1 MKRTK
6 SLILSLFPVFLFLF
20 IAAACQDQSNLV
32 NPENSSLNTTLK
44 KIADNDESIRSFEPN
59 YNEGEA
65 LQLFKG
71 LAKEIYP
78 VKIGQRLKIVSSDF
92 LEVSKTDAEALY
104 QLTQVFEGDLLIY
117 ATGTPPAQGQP
128 QTTKLYTKPIK
139 TTVTRFIK
147 YAKVNNTGDD
157 KVDWKIIAVS
167 LPQGGTA
174 APKVNIVKVKLETT
188 DGKVVE
194 ITNPNQYFFELGRN
208 NGIGNN
214 GNGMMSGGNGMHGN
228 RGGMMGGFGTGSLM
242 SFTARQQV
250 KITVTVESEYT
261 DEDFITLTYGAT
273 MMSGAGNG
281 MMNNGSGMMN
291 GNSMSIG
298 NNFAGF
304 NTGNRLKEKFDIKDV
319 KQVNGKYVRTYEK
332 LWSANFNMGFMHAVI
347 NAAPKTS
354 IFDDTALAE
363 ENTWGIPYSVK

>member
-20 IAAACQDQSNLV
+20 IVAACQDQSNIS
-32 NPENSSLNTTLK
+32 NPESNSLNTTLR

-92 LEVSKTDAEALY
+92 IEVSKTDVEALY
-104 QLTQVFEGDLLIY
+104 QLTQVFDGDLLIY
-117 ATGTPPAQGQP
+117 ATEAPPTQGLT

-188 DGKVVE
+188 DGKIVE
-194 ITNPNQYFFELGRN
+194 ITSPNQYFFELGRN
-208 NGIGNN
+208 NGMGNNGMGNN
-214 GNGMMSGGNGMHGN
+214 GN
-228 RGGMMGGFGTGSLM
+228 GMMGGFGTGSLM
-242 SFTARQQV
+242 SFTARQQI

-261 DEDFITLTYGAT
+261 DDDFITLTYGAT
-273 MMSGAGNG
+273 MMGGTGNG
-281 MMNNGSGMMN
+281 MMNNRTGMMN
-291 GNSMSIG
+291 GNSMNNG
-298 NNFAGF
+298 NHFAGF
-304 NTGNRLKEKFDIKDV
+304 NTDNRLKEKFDIKDV
-319 KQVNGKYVRTYEK
+319 KQVNGKFVRTYEK

-347 NAAPKTS
+347 NAMPKSS
-354 IFDDTALAE
+354 IFDDTAPAE